1 VATGRRVAVGRTI
14 ACVSTAATPFARQ
27 PGTRSRAAR
36 TAGRRVVR
44 GLVAVPALPILL
56 LAAAIARTGTRR
68 QRRRG
73 LLPRLVWGPEPI
85 VSIKYWSLALRARGF
100 VSQTCVWG
108 HFAIN
113 QREDFDRHFDAFL
126 PRAAAFDPLR
136 AYAVFLWS
144 IRASDIYMS
153 FFDGG
158 FLRGTALRRL
168 ELPLLR
174 LAGKSVI
181 VSPYGAD
188 IAVPGHL
195 GIAEERLLADYP
207 SMALNGARVR
217 RRVLAFS
224 RWADLIVRNLQYG
237 FLPRW
242 DVVWPTM
249 VALDT
254 DDWRSPDPPSEHDGE
269 SGEVVIVHAPNH
281 RQIKGTDELIAAVGH
296 LRSGG
301 LRVRL
306 ELLEGRPNREVRAA
320 VLRADIVAEQFVAGY
335 GLFAIEGMSAGR
347 PVLSALS
354 WLEAD
359 LLANLEGR
367 GCPIVDTN
375 LDSLEA
381 HLQALITDPARR
393 RDIGASSRKFAVEQ
407 HSYDAAGRS
416 WEAIIRHVW
425 NGDPL
430 PAELRRRPA
439 ERAA

>member
-1 VATGRRVAVGRTI
+1 
-14 ACVSTAATPFARQ
+14 
-27 PGTRSRAAR
+27 
-36 TAGRRVVR
+36 VR
-44 GLVAVPALPILL
+44 GLVAVPALPVVL
-56 LAAAIARTGTRR
+56 LAAAIARAGTRR
-68 QRRRG
+68 RRRRG
-73 LLPRLVWGPEPI
+73 QLPRLVWGPEPI
-85 VSIKYWSLALRARGF
+85 ISIKYWSLALRARGF
-100 VSQTCVWG
+100 ISQTCVSG

-113 QREDFDRHFDAFL
+113 EREDFDRHFDTFL
-126 PRAAAFDPLR
+126 PRPAAFDPLR

-144 IRASDIYMS
+144 IRTSDIYMS

-158 FLRGTALRRL
+158 FLRGTALHRL

-181 VSPYGAD
+181 VSPYGGD

-195 GIAEERLLADYP
+195 GVAEQRLLADYP
-207 SMALNGARVR
+207 SMALGGARVR

-254 DDWRSPDPPSEHDGE
+254 DDWTSPAPPCEHDGE

-281 RQIKGTDELIAAVGH
+281 RGIKGTDDLIAAVGR
-296 LRSGG
+296 LRDGG

-306 ELLEGRPNREVRAA
+306 DLLEGRPNREVREA

-354 WLEAD
+354 WLEPD
-359 LLANLEGR
+359 LLANLRGR
-367 GCPIVDTN
+367 GCPIVDTDLTN
-375 LDSLEA
+375 LEA
-381 HLQALITDPARR
+381 QLHALITDPAKRR
-393 RDIGASSRKFAVEQ
+393 EIGASSRRFALEQ
-407 HSYDAAGRS
+407 HSYDSSGRS

-425 NGDPL
+425 TGEPL
-430 PAELRRRPA
+430 PDELRR
-439 ERAA
+439 